1 MKILNVLILLCLTQI
16 MFGQTHKTFVKSFN
30 TYGNYSIMCDL
41 PGDLQVERWDRPY
54 CQLVSGVKIINFGDN
69 ILSKLVISKRY
80 DVNVTNSLNHIQ
92 ITLPNMK
99 NFVIVNGVDLEEE
112 FIFVIKVPNHF
123 NVIKKKILE
132 QTLQ

>member
-1 MKILNVLILLCLTQI
+1 MKILNLLILLCLTQI
-16 MFGQTHKTFVKSFN
+16 MFGQTYKTFVKNFN
-30 TYGNYSIMCDL
+30 TYDNYSIMCDL
-41 PGDLQVERWDRPY
+41 PGDLKIERWDKPY
-54 CQLVSGVKIINFGDN
+54 CQLVYGIKIINFGDN

>member
-1 MKILNVLILLCLTQI
+1 MKNLNLLILLCLAQI

-30 TYGNYSIMCDL
+30 TYDNYSIMCDL
-41 PGDLQVERWDRPY
+41 PGDLKIERWDRPY
-54 CQLVSGVKIINFGDN
+54 CQLVSGVKITNFGDN

-80 DVNVTNSLNHIQ
+80 EVNVNNELNYTQ
-92 ITLPNMK
+92 ITLPNIK

-123 NVIKKKILE
+123 NVIKKKIYE
-132 QTLQ
+132 EILQ